1 MNVVN
6 YFLSFIFLCCSIP
19 AFAYDPCRD
28 LQILW
33 QMDDNSQA
41 IPPITVSN
49 GSTADYFDITLP
61 GLPSTAPGSVSWIQR
76 YNVPFGTNN
85 IASGNGSK
93 NLATWIALPA
103 GGGDISLGDGLTG
116 RIEIISGNYLVRGIY
131 SGFQTYSGPY
141 KFPNWVGNFPSSLN
155 VGSRYPLVEN
165 SFTETKLRVYITKGS
180 AFSGTYN
187 VRIPIK
193 IGAEEWYKGEKYCS
207 GGGGVELAVAS
218 MQNRFAPVQV
228 NVMASCSLTGGSNI
242 AINHGKITTAQAR
255 SGHSSS
261 TNFGINCGSPSN
273 VQLTFEG
280 VQPVSGEARNV
291 TKCGN
296 NGKCTLTVDDN
307 ASFVGVVDGS
317 KNFKISSVYQTV
329 GSSTPDSGAFSG
341 NAILRVLMQ

>member
-1 MNVVN
+1 MKVVN
-6 YFLSFIFLCCSIP
+6 YFLSGIFLCCSVP

-33 QMDDNSQA
+33 QMDDNAQA

-49 GSTADYFDITLP
+49 GSTAEYFDITLP
-61 GLPSTAPGSVSWIQR
+61 GLPSTSPGRVSWLQR
-76 YNVPFGTNN
+76 NNVPYNTPNL
-85 IASGNGSK
+85 ASGNGTK
-93 NLATWIALPA
+93 NLATWIALPS
-103 GGGDISLGDGLTG
+103 GDSDVSLGDGLKG
-116 RIEIISGNYLVRGIY
+116 RVEVISGNYLVRGIY

-141 KFPNWVGNFPSSLN
+141 KYNSWVGNFPSGLN
-155 VGSRYPLVEN
+155 VGSTYPLVEN
-165 SFTETKLRVYITKGS
+165 SFSETKLRVYIAKGS

-193 IGAEEWYKGEKYCS
+193 IGAEEWYKGEKVCS
-207 GGGGVELAVAS
+207 GGAGVESAVAA

-228 NVMASCSLTGGSNI
+228 NVIASCSLTGGNNI

-261 TNFGINCGSPSN
+261 TYFGVNCGTPSN

-280 VQPVSGEARNV
+280 VQPVTGEAKNV

-296 NGKCTLTVDDN
+296 NGKCTLTIDDN